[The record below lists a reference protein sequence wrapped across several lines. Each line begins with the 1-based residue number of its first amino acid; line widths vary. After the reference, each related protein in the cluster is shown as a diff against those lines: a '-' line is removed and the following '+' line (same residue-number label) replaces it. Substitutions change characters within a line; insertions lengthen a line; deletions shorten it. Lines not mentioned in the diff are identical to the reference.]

1 MKQLCSFVAVL
12 WLLNSADTAHAQVK
26 QKPASNSKQQVTQT
40 SVTEQEM
47 MPVTPENGK
56 EVIALYPFTTS
67 ALYGY
72 DFALS
77 AGNAVEAGF
86 VRSKRFT
93 VVERSRFG
101 IIKEEEKFKEVN
113 IEEAVKKAS
122 KLGAK
127 ILVTGHIIAV
137 TTAYDPSG
145 STTPFPSI
153 SVKNHIAQ
161 ISLSFKIIEVE
172 TGSIKKSE
180 TIMGKGKGTTPAE
193 AMQDAYQE
201 IDRLARAQVAEF
213 LPQRFVYAS
222 EVEVD
227 KKNRLK
233 KFKIWGGSDQGLK
246 EGDLIEIYELSYI
259 TNPATGKRIEE
270 KKLRATAK
278 VTEVNSTETATCEL
292 LNAASD
298 GEQLLTDIKA
308 KPESIVFEYKGT
320 TKKKG
325 LFQFP

>member
-1 MKQLCSFVAVL
+1 
-12 WLLNSADTAHAQVK
+12 LLVSSANPISAQIK
-26 QKPASNSKQQVTQT
+26 QKPVTGSKTSTTQQASAEPEIQ
-40 SVTEQEM
+40 
-47 MPVTPENGK
+47 PVTPEKGK

-67 ALYGY
+67 SLYSY

-77 AGNAVEAGF
+77 AGTAVEAGF

-101 IIKEEEKFKEVN
+101 IIKEEDKFKEAN
-113 IEEAVKKAS
+113 TEEVVKKAS

-137 TTAYDPSG
+137 TTAYDAG
-145 STTPFPSI
+145 TSTLQLPTL
-153 SVKNHIAQ
+153 KNYIAQ

-201 IDRLARAQVAEF
+201 IDRLARAQVADF

-246 EGDLIEIYELSYI
+246 EGDLIDIYELSYI
-259 TNPATGKRIEE
+259 TNPNTGKRIEE
-270 KKLRATAK
+270 KKLRGTAK
-278 VTEVNSTETATCEL
+278 VVEVNSTETATCEL
-292 LNAASD
+292 QNAAAS
-298 GEQLLTDIKA
+298 GEQLLNDLKA
-308 KPESIVFEYKGT
+308 KPDNIVFEYKGT

-325 LFQFP
+325 LFELP

>member
-1 MKQLCSFVAVL
+1 MKKLFALVAAY
-12 WLLNSADTAHAQVK
+12 LLFSSANPISAQTK
-26 QKPASNSKQQVTQT
+26 QKPVTGSKTSTTQQAP
-40 SVTEQEM
+40 TEPEIQ
-47 MPVTPENGK
+47 PVTPEKGK

-67 ALYGY
+67 SLYSY

-101 IIKEEEKFKEVN
+101 IIKEEDKFKEAN
-113 IEEAVKKAS
+113 TEEVVKKAS

-127 ILVTGHIIAV
+127 ILVAGHIIAV
-137 TTAYDPSG
+137 TTAYDAG
-145 STTPFPSI
+145 SSTIQLPTL
-153 SVKNHIAQ
+153 KNYIAQ

-172 TGSIKKSE
+172 NGSIKKSE

-213 LPQRFVYAS
+213 LPQRFVYSS

-246 EGDLIEIYELSYI
+246 EGDLIDIYELSYI
-259 TNPATGKRIEE
+259 TNPNTGKRIEE
-270 KKLRATAK
+270 KKLRGTAK
-278 VTEVNSTETATCEL
+278 VVEVNSTETATCEL
-292 LNAASD
+292 QNAATS
-298 GEQLLTDIKA
+298 GEQLLNDLKA
-308 KPESIVFEYKGT
+308 KPDNIVFEYKGT

-325 LFQFP
+325 LFELP

>member
-1 MKQLCSFVAVL
+1 MKKMFFTAAVL
-12 WLLNSADTAHAQVK
+12 LTCICTDNLFGQTK
-26 QKPASNSKQQVTQT
+26 QKPVANSKTTVTKEPELQT
-40 SVTEQEM
+40 
-47 MPVTPENGK
+47 VTPEKGK
-56 EVIALYPFTTS
+56 EVIAIYPFTTS

-101 IIKEEEKFKEVN
+101 IIKEEEKFKEAN
-113 IEEAVKKAS
+113 TEEIVKKAS

-127 ILVTGHIIAV
+127 VLVTGHIIAV

-145 STTPFPSI
+145 STNPFPTI

-161 ISLSFKIIEVE
+161 ISLSFKIIDVE

-180 TIMGKGKGTTPAE
+180 TILGKGRGTTPAE

-213 LPQRFVYAS
+213 LPQRFVYAN
-222 EVEVD
+222 EVEID

-292 LNAASD
+292 QNAGSV
-298 GEQLLTDIKA
+298 GEQILLDLKA
-308 KPESIVFEYKGT
+308 KPDAMVFEYKGT
-320 TKKKG
+320 TKRKG
-325 LFQFP
+325 LFEFP

>member
-1 MKQLCSFVAVL
+1 MKKLFALVAIY
-12 WLLNSADTAHAQVK
+12 LLFDQAHLSYAQAK
-26 QKPASNSKQQVTQT
+26 QKTSTSASKTPATQQT
-40 SVTEQEM
+40 SAEPEIQ
-47 MPVTPENGK
+47 PVTPEKGK

-67 ALYGY
+67 SLYSY

-101 IIKEEEKFKEVN
+101 IIKEEDKFKEAN
-113 IEEAVKKAS
+113 TEEVVKKAS

-137 TTAYDPSG
+137 TTAYDAG
-145 STTPFPSI
+145 SSTIQLPTL
-153 SVKNHIAQ
+153 KNYIAQ

-213 LPQRFVYAS
+213 LPQRFIYAS

-246 EGDLIEIYELSYI
+246 EGDLIDIYELSYI
-259 TNPATGKRIEE
+259 TNPNTGKRIEE

-278 VTEVNSTETATCEL
+278 VVEVNSTETATCEL
-292 LNAASD
+292 QNSASS
-298 GEQLLTDIKA
+298 GEQLLNDLKS
-308 KPESIVFEYKGT
+308 KPENIVFEYKGT

-325 LFQFP
+325 FFELP